1 MSSEASHTITPTPR
15 GDGARGAGS
24 GGKGGEVA
32 GWEVP
37 DTPAVVAEAGPMV
50 SKCRPGV
57 GPRPD
62 GYRGG
67 GGRPERP
74 RPAARLAARSR
85 VAAAGGAHRRPLRR
99 GRPPAR
105 RPGPALVAGPH
116 GGAGRRPR
124 RRGRRH
130 PVGHRPPRGRPP
142 VGAHGAAHPAGPDG
156 AAAPGAGGAPHPRP
170 AVGRPAHV
178 LAHPVVAWTLFGGGL
193 AVIYL
198 TPLLD
203 LSVRNDAVHLLV
215 HAHVVVSGTLF
226 LAVLVGVDPLPG
238 RPPHAARLLALL
250 VAVPFHAVIGLAL
263 LSSGSPVA
271 PDAYPRLSD
280 QRTAA
285 GLFWGTGE
293 LFTLVVA
300 AVIVR
305 QWWVDEVRAAA
316 RADRAADRGAGG
328 SRGAR

>member
-1 MSSEASHTITPTPR
+1 MAAVADPSARDLLLGWQLDLASLLLVGLTGALYAVGVRRLADR
-15 GDGARGAGS
+15 GRRWSPART
-24 GGKGGEVA
+24 VA
-32 GWEVP
+32 LAAALAV
-37 DTPAVVAEAGPMV
+37 AVVATQSGIARHE
-50 SKCRPGV
+50 
-57 GPRPD
+57 D
-62 GYRGG
+62 
-67 GGRPERP
+67 
-74 RPAARLAARSR
+74 ARLW
-85 VAAAGGAHRRPLRR
+85 VHMVQHTLLGLTVPLL
-99 GRPPAR
+99 
-105 RPGPALVAGPH
+105 LVL
-116 GGAGRRPR
+116 
-124 RRGRRH
+124 
-130 PVGHRPPRGRPP
+130 
-142 VGAHGAAHPAGPDG
+142 
-156 AAAPGAGGAPHPRP
+156 AAPLTLALQSAAPHTRRSLR
-170 AVGRPAHV
+170 ALLRSRPAHV

-316 RADRAADRGAGG
+316 RADRTADRAAGVT
-328 SRGAR
+328 RGPS